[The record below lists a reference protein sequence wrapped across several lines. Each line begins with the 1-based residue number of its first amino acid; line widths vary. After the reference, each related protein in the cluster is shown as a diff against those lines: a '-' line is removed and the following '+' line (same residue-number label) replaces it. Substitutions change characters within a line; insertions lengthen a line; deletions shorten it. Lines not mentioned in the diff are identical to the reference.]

1 MYKSRKRYR
10 HKRRRKNTRRF
21 GGSTV
26 TLKTA
31 TPNSAHS
38 SATISNLAVN
48 NQNNQVASKV

>member
-10 HKRRRKNTRRF
+10 RRRKNTRRRF

-38 SATISNLAVN
+38 SATISSLAVK
-48 NQNNQVASKV
+48 NQNSQISSKS